1 MGLFLAKIYNPC
13 YADSILA
20 RAVYVLAKQKYWR
33 KWTMAKFVGFS
44 LLLIATAGIAAGAGL
59 TVAPEIDPASGVSA
73 LALLSGALLVLRS
86 RRKS

>member
-1 MGLFLAKIYNPC
+1 
-13 YADSILA
+13 
-20 RAVYVLAKQKYWR
+20 
-33 KWTMAKFVGFS
+33 MAKFVGFS
-44 LLLIATAGIAAGAGL
+44 LLLIATAGIAAGAI

>member
-1 MGLFLAKIYNPC
+1 LGLFLAKIYNPC

-20 RAVYVLAKQKYWR
+20 RAVYLLAKQKYWR

-44 LLLIATAGIAAGAGL
+44 LLLIATAGIAAGAI